1 MKKRTILF
9 LAMGIFSLVAIL
21 GGGADAASAGPS
33 QKIVLKL
40 GNIQNIDS
48 PIAKGCVKFAELV
61 GQKAGGKMEI
71 QVYPSSQLGSAPDQL
86 KGVSIGSQ
94 DMFIDGWSFEAALS
108 KDWNILS
115 TGFVLKDMDQVKK
128 LLASDVGKALFEDLR
143 VRSNVRV
150 IGDNWYRGGRQLYSK
165 KPVKSVADVA
175 GLKIRVPNKTY
186 FMTWKELGASPTILD
201 WGETYG
207 GLQQGVVDATE
218 VPISDAFTSKI
229 FEVVKNVTMINYIPQ
244 AAPLVMND
252 KKFQSLPKELQ
263 KVILDSAK
271 EAGDYMSNL
280 QVESE
285 KQYIAQMK
293 SAGIAFYTPDLNEWV
308 AKAKPLPMKLEAEG
322 AWSKGLYDKLLAAI
336 KSHIGRG
343 VPEVSGATTGCR
355 LGTRSWSTH
364 RSPPRTDGLAR

>member
-1 MKKRTILF
+1 MIKNKSMF
-9 LAMGIFSLVAIL
+9 LAVSVLISLVLIL
-21 GGGADAASAGPS
+21 VGSGNTATSSSGPS
-33 QKIVLKL
+33 TKVVLKL

-48 PIAKGCVKFAELV
+48 PLAKGCVKFAELV
-61 GQKAGGKMEI
+61 GQKAGGKLEI

-94 DMFIDGWSFEAALS
+94 DMFVDGWSFEAALS
-108 KDWNILS
+108 KDWSILS
-115 TGFVLKDMDQVKK
+115 TGFVLRDMDQVKK

-165 KPVKSVADVA
+165 KPVKSVADLA
-175 GLKIRVPNKTY
+175 GVKIRVPNKIY

-229 FEVVKNVTMINYIPQ
+229 FEVVKNVTLINYIPQ

-252 KKFQSLPKELQ
+252 KKFNSLSPDLQ
-263 KVILDSAK
+263 KVILESAK

-293 SAGIAFYTPDLNEWV
+293 STGIAFYTPDLNEWV
-308 AKAKPLPMKLEAEG
+308 AKAKPLPLKLEAEG
-322 AWSKGLYDKLLAAI
+322 AWSKGLYDKLQAAV
-336 KSHIGRG
+336 K
-343 VPEVSGATTGCR
+343 
-355 LGTRSWSTH
+355 
-364 RSPPRTDGLAR
+364 